1 MIKSY
6 FVGEYNM
13 VVIEFAGRVDAAQAE
28 VLQPEVIKIVPA
40 EKGFR
45 LLTDFTLLEE
55 MSLDVLQ
62 TIKKSMDFFNER
74 GVAEIIRVIP
84 RPEQDYGFNIMSIFH
99 YSKSVRMVVLK
110 SRAEADARLKS
121 LSR

>member
-6 FVGEYNM
+6 YDAQYNM
-13 VVIEFAGRVDAAQAE
+13 VVIEFAGHVNAAQAE
-28 VLQPEVIKIVPA
+28 ALQPEIRKLTPA

-45 LLTDFTLLEE
+45 ILTDFTLVEE
-55 MSLDVLQ
+55 MSPDILQ

-84 RPEQDYGFNIMSIFH
+84 RPEQDFGVNILSIFH
-99 YSKSVRMVVLK
+99 YSKDVRMVILP
-110 SRAEADARLKS
+110 SRAEAEALLKS
-121 LSR
+121 LSQ